1 MQSIDIYEMIEV
13 LMDQPPFNLPPT
25 DGAHVPLWSELV
37 RFIPTAVMGRA
48 LADIAAYHNLRL
60 DDEEAAGDEDFY
72 DHMDGDFDS
81 AMASAGF
88 GTDED
93 YGCYGGDEW

>member
-13 LMDQPPFNLPPT
+13 LMDQPPFNLPTT

-37 RFIPTAVMGRA
+37 RFIPTA
-48 LADIAAYHNLRL
+48 
-60 DDEEAAGDEDFY
+60 EEAAGDEDFY

-93 YGCYGGDEW
+93 YGCYGDDGW